1 MHFEHLDKSWQRRT
15 HHTLPY
21 QAARACSVGD
31 DCVAKAVQKLD
42 GQQAVLPRQV
52 RACKR
57 KDPAKLSLSAL
68 VPIGH
73 GCLPPDSAHGATTQ
87 LSVEE
92 LKRSMPDYRRRAPRS
107 NIQTPPPPHHHH
119 HHHSLTPPS
128 SRQHL
133 FHGLC
138 VQAPRP
144 SSPPPLLS
152 PPSPHSHLPP
162 ILGLASGQKHAWLIP
177 PSNQPYPVP
186 TRSCT

>member
-107 NIQTPPPPHHHH
+107 NIQTPPPPPTTTTTTTPLPLLRAGNTC
-119 HHHSLTPPS
+119 SMVCACKPQGPLLPLLFSPLPPLTP
-128 SRQHL
+128 
-133 FHGLC
+133 
-138 VQAPRP
+138 A
-144 SSPPPLLS
+144 
-152 PPSPHSHLPP
+152 
-162 ILGLASGQKHAWLIP
+162 
-177 PSNQPYPVP
+177 YPQFLDWPVAKNTP
-186 TRSCT
+186 G